1 VIRVR
6 GLTVVHPGD
15 TVALRDVDVDIEEG
29 DFAVLVGPSGG
40 GKSTLLRCLNGLVKP
55 TAGQVIVDGTDVGAA
70 GNGDLL
76 RLRRKIA
83 FIPQQFN
90 LVKRSSV
97 LSNVLAGR
105 LGHTGVAAGLLGLFS
120 QQDRR
125 IAWHNISR
133 MGLADKARRRI
144 DTLSGG
150 EQQRVAICRSL
161 TQQPKIILADE
172 PVSNLDHTLATRIME
187 TLRTINRE
195 DNITMLV
202 ALHGLEWIGEYADK
216 LIGLSR
222 GSVVYSGTRAGMSFE
237 DLKAL
242 TKESAAHG

>member
-1 VIRVR
+1 VIRIR
-6 GLTVVHPGD
+6 GLTVIYPGGA
-15 TVALRDVDVDIEEG
+15 VALRDVDMDVEEG
-29 DFAVLVGPSGG
+29 ELAVLVGPSGG
-40 GKSTLLRCLNGLVKP
+40 GKSTLLRCLNGLLRP
-55 TAGQVIVDGTDVGAA
+55 SAGTVTVDGIDVGTAR
-70 GNGDLL
+70 NDDLL

-105 LGHTGVAAGLLGLFS
+105 LGYTGVPAGLLGMFS
-120 QQDRR
+120 REDKR
-125 IAWHNISR
+125 IALHNIER
-133 MGLADKARRRI
+133 MGLGDKARRRI

-161 TQQPKIILADE
+161 TQQPTIMLADE
-172 PVSNLDHTLATRIME
+172 PVSNLDHSLATRIME

-202 ALHGLEWIGEYADK
+202 ALHGLEWVGAYADK
-216 LIGLSR
+216 VIGLSG
-222 GSVVYSGTRAGMSFE
+222 GSVVYSGSREGMSFE

-242 TKESAAHG
+242 TKEAAHG